1 MHRNASEYIVCKMAA
16 ILSRGDELK
25 VWSIFYLARPIGL
38 VCSRLL
44 CAISHS
50 TIRPCYDDTQ
60 LYCVHQKSEIMTQ
73 VQWSYI
79 DALISPSLVWLRNWT
94 FLIPQQPQQMPW
106 GHTALDQIDA
116 LVQEG
121 RNSIASAMEL
131 RLSCTNLS
139 IWHLPKLVC
148 L

>member
-1 MHRNASEYIVCKMAA
+1 MHLNISSAKWRPSCPGEWVKSLIYILLSKTHRSCMFQTAVCN
-16 ILSRGDELK
+16 
-25 VWSIFYLARPIGL
+25 
-38 VCSRLL
+38 
-44 CAISHS
+44 ISHS

-79 DALISPSLVWLRNWT
+79 DALVSPSLVWLRNWT
-94 FLIPQQPQQMPW
+94 FLIPQRPQQMPW